1 MQEKNTLKTAFGFL
15 LWEIGLITKQK
26 CLCHELTVWQDRIIV
41 NDVREK
47 KQILLTNNI
56 SQ

>member
-1 MQEKNTLKTAFGFL
+1 MNWLYG
-15 LWEIGLITKQK
+15 
-26 CLCHELTVWQDRIIV
+26 QDRIIV